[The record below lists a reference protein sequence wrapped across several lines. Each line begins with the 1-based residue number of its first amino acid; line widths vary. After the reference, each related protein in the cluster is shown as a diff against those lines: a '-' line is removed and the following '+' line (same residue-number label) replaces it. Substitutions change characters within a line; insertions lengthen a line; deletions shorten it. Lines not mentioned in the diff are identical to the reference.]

1 LSHARDDTIN
11 VPPLSSV
18 DTNLGALMIKRV
30 IVAYGMK
37 WMQVRLRVL
46 GKSGAALGRHL
57 GIPKE
62 RVYEMFA
69 GKRRLQQEEIGPT
82 ARFLEWSEAE
92 LIAHL
97 EGRVLNETNKQ
108 IGNIAM
114 QQVAALPQPFSDSNL
129 PPLVLYKSA
138 QTLDTGRGEFMLLAQ
153 RTDEVPRPFFLKF
166 STKAFAV
173 RVLNDRMEPAY
184 RRWDTLIIDPDSPA
198 IDGEDC
204 LFTDNPEAPG
214 GGLSVIANLK
224 ASTDGH
230 WSVHQYGTKQD
241 FELPKSEFPQAWP
254 IVGRYNRR

>member
-1 LSHARDDTIN
+1 MS
-11 VPPLSSV
+11 
-18 DTNLGALMIKRV
+18 KRV
-30 IVAYGMK
+30 VVAYGMR
-37 WMQVRLRVL
+37 WMQVRLRHL
-46 GKSGAALGRHL
+46 GKSGAALARHL
-57 GIPKE
+57 GIPRE

-69 GKRRLQQEEIGPT
+69 GKRRLQQKEIGPT

-92 LIAHL
+92 LIAHV

-108 IGNIAM
+108 TAQGALQQIAPI
-114 QQVAALPQPFSDSNL
+114 QQPLADNTL
-129 PPLVLYKSA
+129 PPLVLYKTA

-184 RRWDTLIIDPDSPA
+184 RRWDTLIIDPDSPM

-204 LFTDNPEAPG
+204 LFTDNPESPG
-214 GGLSVIANLK
+214 GGLSVIARLIS
-224 ASTDGH
+224 STDGH

-241 FELPKSEFPQAWP
+241 LDLPKAEFPQAWP